1 MLGFPAGKTRHTT
14 WFSHRPIRVN
24 LRLMGDLSGEHSGS
38 EFRTVTSTH
47 LLNGLR
53 DPENRTVW
61 QEFVSRYRPLIE
73 SYARRLGMNETD
85 AQDAAQQSLIAFCT
99 SYQDGKYHRETGR
112 LRHWLFGIAR
122 NQINNARKKG
132 RRRELQIGANS
143 GETDFFERVEDDA
156 HLEEIWEQEW
166 RDAVLRQCLEEV
178 RQTVE
183 PKSVEAFELFARK
196 GWSAQQ
202 VADHLGMTPNAVFI
216 AKHRIMKQI
225 KELLPRMEAEW

>member
-1 MLGFPAGKTRHTT
+1 
-14 WFSHRPIRVN
+14 
-24 LRLMGDLSGEHSGS
+24 MGEMSGEQNPSG
-38 EFRTVTSTH
+38 FQTVTSTH
-47 LLNGLR
+47 LLDGLR
-53 DPENRTVW
+53 DPGNRTVW
-61 QEFVSRYRPLIE
+61 QEFVNRYRPLIE

-99 SYQDGKYHRETGR
+99 SYQDGKYHRESGR

-132 RRRELQIGANS
+132 RRREMQIGADS
-143 GETDFFERVEDDA
+143 GETDFFERVEDDPQM
-156 HLEEIWEQEW
+156 EEIWEQEW

-202 VADHLGMTPNAVFI
+202 VAEHLGMTPNAVFI

-225 KELLPRMEAEW
+225 KELLPRLEAEW